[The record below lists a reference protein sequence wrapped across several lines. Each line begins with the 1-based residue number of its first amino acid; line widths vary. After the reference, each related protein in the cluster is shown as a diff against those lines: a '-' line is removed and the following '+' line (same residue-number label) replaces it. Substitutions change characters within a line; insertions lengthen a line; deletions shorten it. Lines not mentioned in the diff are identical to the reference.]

1 MKAVALAAAFLIK
14 NKIGEKMEREK
25 LKSKNSDDGS
35 ITTVY
40 EVRKFTIELEQD
52 PYTVENAE
60 NEFSKLDNQD
70 SEVLSKFTTLQ
81 EAEHYLDKCKSTIRF
96 TEGYV
101 HSYYICDVTFIEENK
116 YDQDGDWLSGGDRC
130 KILPF
135 NRYFIVEK
143 ADRENYSPNEVNYE
157 YATDN
162 YDFAEIKIEEIN
174 KEEIELGEKPTNYII
189 VDEYGKPVESPHLNE
204 IKDKKI
210 IS

>member
-143 ADRENYSPNEVNYE
+143 L
-157 YATDN
+157 
-162 YDFAEIKIEEIN
+162 IE
-174 KEEIELGEKPTNYII
+174 
-189 VDEYGKPVESPHLNE
+189 
-204 IKDKKI
+204 KI
-210 IS
+210 IHLMK